1 MGSSIWRPERTTD
14 MAERL
19 TGKPVAD
26 AIKTSLTDKVG
37 ALKSKGTTPKLGII
51 RVGARPDDL
60 FYEGGAKK
68 TCTEVGMECEVFE
81 LPVDIQEPDLEKAV
95 AEVGARSDIHGI
107 LMFAPLPSHLNE
119 SKIKS
124 LIPVEKDVDCLSPI
138 SAEKLFA
145 GNNSG
150 FPPCT
155 PTACMD
161 MLAHYNVPLK
171 GEKCVVIGQGAVVGK
186 PVSYLLLKAGAQVT
200 TVYIDGTG
208 TLCVDELELKG
219 GAMAL
224 ARRLQG
230 VTTPEVCKQASVIIA
245 AAGVPRLVKADA
257 AAPGQTFIDV
267 GINAD
272 PQNPGKYCGDVDYA
286 NVEPIVARISPV
298 PAGVGSVTTSVLC
311 KHTVAAC
318 EKRA

>member
-1 MGSSIWRPERTTD
+1 

-230 VTTPEVCKQASVIIA
+230 VTTPEICKQASVIIA

>member
-1 MGSSIWRPERTTD
+1 

-26 AIKTSLTDKVG
+26 AIKTTLTDRVD

-68 TCTEVGMECEVFE
+68 TCTAVGMDFQVFE
-81 LPVDIQEPDLEKAV
+81 HPETIAETDLANAV
-95 AEVGARSDIHGI
+95 IEVGARSDIHGI
-107 LMFAPLPSHLNE
+107 LMFAPLPNHLDEN
-119 SKIKS
+119 KIKS
-124 LIPVEKDVDCLSPI
+124 LIPIEKDVDCLSPF

-145 GNNSG
+145 GNDNG

-186 PVSYLLLKAGAQVT
+186 PVAYLLLKAGSEVT
-200 TVYIDGTG
+200 AVYMDETD
-208 TLCVDELELKG
+208 TLCVDELELTNG
-219 GAMAL
+219 SMGL

-230 VTTPEVCKQASVIIA
+230 VTTPEACKKAGVIIA
-245 AAGVPRLVKADA
+245 AAGVPRLVKANA
-257 AAPGQTFIDV
+257 ANTGQTFIDV

-318 EKRA
+318 EKTV